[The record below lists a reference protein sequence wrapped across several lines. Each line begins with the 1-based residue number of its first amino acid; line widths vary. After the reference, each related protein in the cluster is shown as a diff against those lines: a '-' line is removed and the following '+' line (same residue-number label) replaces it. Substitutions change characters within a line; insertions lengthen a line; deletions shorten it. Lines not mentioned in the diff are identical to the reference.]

1 MSGDEPN
8 QGETTSTTESIATP
22 TEVAD
27 GDIKKSVCSSVMLWA
42 GMILSIFVIIL
53 AKVFIIT
60 TIHDE
65 GSGGELAHTCG
76 VWSISDAWSILPEII
91 RCVRDRFL

>member
-27 GDIKKSVCSSVMLWA
+27 GDIKKSACSSVMLWA
-42 GMILSIFVIIL
+42 GMILSIFLIVL
-53 AKVFIIT
+53 AVFIIT

-76 VWSISDAWSILPEII
+76 VWSISDAWSDLPEII